1 MREVRGQVGAAF
13 LLSAFWGCSFESHD
27 GLSHGMECTACMEV
41 RSASLA
47 EAENKGRPTEASY
60 RRESADAFPGMT
72 GQPAEKMLED
82 FGDN

>member
-27 GLSHGMECTACMEV
+27 GLSHGMECAACLEV
-41 RSASLA
+41 RSTSLV

-60 RRESADAFPGMT
+60 RLESAEAFPGKT
-72 GQPAEKMLED
+72 GQPAEKMLES
-82 FGDN
+82 FGVN

>member
-1 MREVRGQVGAAF
+1 MLEVCGQIGAAF

-27 GLSHGMECTACMEV
+27 GLSHGMECGACIKV
-41 RSASLA
+41 RSASLV

-60 RRESADAFPGMT
+60 RRESADAFPGLA